1 MIILTFSQFKEMI
14 DLDGKKSPK
23 VYNITVFTKVLM
35 FVKPDDLILSLNKFN
50 VTCTSSVETE

>member
-14 DLDGKKSPK
+14 DIDWKKSPK